1 MTVEV
6 TDPTVATESQL
17 RDMERCHGISLQDT
31 SPEML
36 QFVVDQSR
44 IAGNQ
49 AFRERHYKGQS
60 SRLS

>member
-6 TDPTVATESQL
+6 TDLTVATVDPIKDIEKRRGAL
-17 RDMERCHGISLQDT
+17 MQDT
-31 SPEML
+31 LPELL

-49 AFRERHYKGQS
+49 AFRERHYKG
-60 SRLS
+60 